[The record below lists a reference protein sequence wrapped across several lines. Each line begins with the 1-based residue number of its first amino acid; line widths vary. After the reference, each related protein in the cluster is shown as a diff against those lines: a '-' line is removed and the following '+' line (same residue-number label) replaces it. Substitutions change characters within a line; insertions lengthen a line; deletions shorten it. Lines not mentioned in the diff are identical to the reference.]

1 MLVGGSPVPGNIV
14 KMQSPRDI
22 FLGTVIVLK
31 LKRDREEELARDTER
46 LLRLLEFRTRSPG
59 HDSQKSCR

>member
-31 LKRDREEELARDTER
+31 LRETER
-46 LLRLLEFRTRSPG
+46 PRQKRRISERYGEAIASLRVSHSVTRS
-59 HDSQKSCR
+59 

>member
-31 LKRDREEELARDTER
+31 LRETET
-46 LLRLLEFRTRSPG
+46 E
-59 HDSQKSCR
+59 KKN